1 MSVQTESDQL
11 RTENHN
17 RIVNTLKYYDEN
29 DINTLTKMNLELG
42 EPITVSSLKNF
53 IINLQLEVDLFM
65 YKIIETQFEVDN
77 ITSDWYDKSLK
88 DIPITNS
95 SLISTN
101 KKSKSYEHKNI
112 THNKIKKLIVEK
124 FEPVLT
130 PYLLELMNNMRSWEE
145 DDPRLKL
152 SQEALHELATYNLKF
167 KNPTKISNKYIK
179 DLTCYNRY

>member
-1 MSVQTESDQL
+1 MSLQSESNQSHDS
-11 RTENHN
+11 THDT
-17 RIVNTLKYYDEN
+17 IVNTLKYYDEN

-88 DIPITNS
+88 DK
-95 SLISTN
+95 L
-101 KKSKSYEHKNI
+101 SYEHKNI

-124 FEPVLT
+124 FEPLLT

>member
-1 MSVQTESDQL
+1 MSVQTASDQL
-11 RTENHN
+11 RTNTTTC

-88 DIPITNS
+88 DK
-95 SLISTN
+95 L
-101 KKSKSYEHKNI
+101 SYEHKNI

-124 FEPVLT
+124 FEPLLT

>member
-42 EPITVSSLKNF
+42 EPITVSSLLNF
-53 IINLQLEVDLFM
+53 KINLQLEVDLFM

-88 DIPITNS
+88 DK
-95 SLISTN
+95 L
-101 KKSKSYEHKNI
+101 SYEHKNI

-130 PYLLELMNNMRSWEE
+130 PYLLELINNMKDIKKK
-145 DDPRLKL
+145 DDPRWKL
-152 SQEALHELATYNLKF
+152 SQEVANELATYSLKF

-179 DLTCYNRY
+179 DLTIYNRY

>member
-11 RTENHN
+11 RTSNHN
-17 RIVNTLKYYDEN
+17 STHDTIVNTLKYYDEN

-42 EPITVSSLKNF
+42 EPITVSSLLNF
-53 IINLQLEVDLFM
+53 KINLQLQVDLFM

-88 DIPITNS
+88 DK
-95 SLISTN
+95 L
-101 KKSKSYEHKNI
+101 SYEHKNI

-130 PYLLELMNNMRSWEE
+130 PYLLELMNNMRSWKEN
-145 DDPRLKL
+145 DPRWKP
-152 SQEALHELATYNLKF
+152 SQELMNELATYSLKF

-179 DLTCYNRY
+179 GLTIYNKY